1 MTATS
6 PAASFLRR
14 LYFVRAAFALV
25 WAVLVGVTGSELGP
39 IVITLVILYPLFD
52 VAAAIVDARA
62 SKQSQNVLGLY
73 VNVAVSTLA
82 ALGIAIASGT
92 TGIPGILQVW
102 GAWAIVSG
110 IVQLIVGVGR
120 RKMGGQWP
128 MILSGGLSVGAGTS
142 FILMSSQPNAALT
155 SVAGYAALGGIFFLV
170 SAIRL
175 GSAAKKAP
183 ATAGAV

>member
-1 MTATS
+1 MTAS
-6 PAASFLRR
+6 APAASSLRR

-25 WAVLVGVTGSELGP
+25 WAVLVGVTASELGP
-39 IVITLVILYPLFD
+39 IGIVLVVVYPLFD
-52 VAAAIVDARA
+52 VAAAVVDARA
-62 SKQSQNVLGLY
+62 TKQSQNVLGLY
-73 VNVAVSTLA
+73 VNIAVSSLA
-82 ALGIAIASGT
+82 AVGIAVASAT
-92 TGIPGILQVW
+92 SGIPGILQVW

-110 IVQLIVGVGR
+110 IVQLVVGVGR

-142 FILMSSQPNAALT
+142 FILMASQPDAALT

-175 GSAAKKAP
+175 GSAAKKA
-183 ATAGAV
+183 TVTV

>member
-6 PAASFLRR
+6 PAASSLRR

-25 WAVLVGVTGSELGP
+25 WAVLVGVTGAELGP
-39 IVITLVILYPLFD
+39 IVIVLVVLYPLFD
-52 VAAAIVDARA
+52 VAAAVVDARA

-73 VNVAVSTLA
+73 VNMVVSLAAAVGIAVSTA
-82 ALGIAIASGT
+82 TA
-92 TGIPGILQVW
+92 GIPGILVVW

-110 IVQLIVGVGR
+110 IVQLVVGVGR

-128 MILSGGLSVGAGTS
+128 MILSGGLSVGAGSS
-142 FILMSSQPNAALT
+142 FVLMASQPNAALT
-155 SVAGYAALGGIFFLV
+155 TVAGYAALGGIFFLV

-175 GSAAKKAP
+175 GSAAKKSLA
-183 ATAGAV
+183 AAGAA